1 MKFVFGFLIYLMIG
15 YFVTKV
21 GITLVNTPDDFAV
34 VSGYAVLILYIL
46 LPAGVL
52 LSVIKSND
60 EQVDQSTSIDL

>member
-1 MKFVFGFLIYLMIG
+1 MIG